1 MIDMYRKSTRRKMIQ
16 MAVLTCGTCAALG
29 LGCIQAILA
38 SIGAT
43 FF

>member
-1 MIDMYRKSTRRKMIQ
+1 MPRRYARKWKILATL
-16 MAVLTCGTCAALG
+16 ATGLTYASG

>member
-1 MIDMYRKSTRRKMIQ
+1 MPRRHARKWKLLAALTTG
-16 MAVLTCGTCAALG
+16 LTCASG
-29 LGCIQAILA
+29 LGCIQQIFA

>member
-1 MIDMYRKSTRRKMIQ
+1 MPLRHARKWKM
-16 MAVLTCGTCAALG
+16 LAALTTG
-29 LGCIQAILA
+29 LTYASGLSCIREIFA

>member
-1 MIDMYRKSTRRKMIQ
+1 MPRRTNRKWKI
-16 MAVLTCGTCAALG
+16 LAALTTGVACASG
-29 LGCIQAILA
+29 LGCIQAVLA

>member
-1 MIDMYRKSTRRKMIQ
+1 MPHRRHARKWKLLAT
-16 MAVLTCGTCAALG
+16 LTTG
-29 LGCIQAILA
+29 LAYASGFGCLREIFA

>member
-1 MIDMYRKSTRRKMIQ
+1 MPRRHARKWK
-16 MAVLTCGTCAALG
+16 LLAALTTGLAYASG
-29 LGCIQAILA
+29 LGCIQQVLA